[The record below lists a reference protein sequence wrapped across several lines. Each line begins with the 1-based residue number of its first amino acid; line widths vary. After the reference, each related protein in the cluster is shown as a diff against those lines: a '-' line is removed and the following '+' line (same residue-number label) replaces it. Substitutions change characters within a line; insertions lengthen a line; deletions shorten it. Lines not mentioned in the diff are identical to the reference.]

1 MDKSCINVGI
11 LGWGTV
17 GTGVSKIL
25 MNQHALIAKNS
36 GTELRLKKIVKR
48 TLPATR
54 EGVELPVDCL
64 TTNPTEVIDD
74 PDIDI
79 VVELI
84 GGVTE
89 AHGLIR
95 RALQNGKHVV
105 TANKA
110 LLAEHGGELFQLASE
125 HQVSLNFEASAA
137 GGIPIIKT
145 LQESFAG
152 NQIHSLYGI
161 VNGTCN
167 YILTEMHERPVDFS
181 EVLKVA
187 QDLGYAEADP
197 TLDVEGIDA
206 AQKLILLIAL
216 AYRSSISL
224 SQLHVEGITNI
235 TQKEIQYARE
245 LGYVIKLLAI
255 AKLTDG
261 NRVEARVHPTLV
273 PERSLLANV
282 GGAFN
287 AQFVLSETQSVQHCF
302 MGKAQV
308 KCQQRVPSSLTSS
321 TQQNPHN
328 EGISTPISQAW
339 LAGAQAE
346 VDICSIEDIETR
358 YYIRF
363 VVADRPGV
371 LAKIGTILGNWH
383 NSIASVI
390 QKDPHGMETVS
401 LVMLTHT
408 AREKNMKAALAEIYT
423 LEEVK
428 EEAQLIRI
436 EEEVDF

>member
-1 MDKSCINVGI
+1 MINVGI

-25 MNQHALIAKNS
+25 VNQNALIAKNS
-36 GTELRLKKIVKR
+36 GTQLCLKKIVKR
-48 TLPATR
+48 TLPASR
-54 EGVELPVDCL
+54 PGVTLPADCL
-64 TTNPTEVIDD
+64 TTEPSDVVDN
-74 PDIDI
+74 PDIDV

-84 GGVTE
+84 GGVSESRT
-89 AHGLIR
+89 LIS

-110 LLAEHGGELFQLASE
+110 LLAEYGAELFQLASRN
-125 HQVSLNFEASAA
+125 QVSLNFEASTA

-152 NQIHSLYGI
+152 NQIRSLYGI

-167 YILTEMHERPVDFS
+167 YILSEMHERDVPFAD
-181 EVLKVA
+181 VLKAA
-187 QDLGYAEADP
+187 QEKGYAEADP

-216 AYRSSISL
+216 AYRSNISL
-224 SQLHVEGITNI
+224 EHLHVEGITGI

-245 LGYVIKLLAI
+245 LGYVIKLIAI
-255 AKLTDG
+255 AKLIDG
-261 NRVEARVHPTLV
+261 NRVEARVHPTLL

-287 AQFVLSETQSVQHCF
+287 AVCVIGDAVGPTLFYGQGAGEMPTASAVVADIIDAAKSVQQ
-302 MGKAQV
+302 GV
-308 KCQQRVPSSLTSS
+308 SS
-321 TQQNPHN
+321 
-328 EGISTPISQAW
+328 PISQAW
-339 LAGAQAE
+339 LTDSQAE
-346 VDICSIEDIETR
+346 VSVCPIDDIETR
-358 YYIRF
+358 YYLRF

-371 LAKIGTILGNWH
+371 LAKIGTILGNCDI
-383 NSIASVI
+383 SIASVI
-390 QKDPHGMETVS
+390 QKEPHGIDTVS

-408 AREKNMKAALAEIYT
+408 AREKNMKAALKQIYT
-423 LEEVK
+423 LEDVEGN
-428 EEAQLIRI
+428 AHLIRI
-436 EEEVDF
+436 EEEVAF